1 VLLPSP
7 SRAPVDTLTWP
18 SALIV
23 WGPGSWSDLHRHH
36 CVQLV
41 MALHGRLRMRERAR
55 QRWIPCGAVLM
66 KPDAW
71 HEVDARGTDVLIA
84 FVEAESDFGAAL
96 LTRLTTNVTPVPDET
111 VRAWRCELFAEGR
124 NAGRTGGER
133 SSRPGLEV
141 GEAGHAAAIDK
152 ARVEQWVT
160 QTLLQRGTSPSIDRR
175 IKRALRIVRDNLI
188 GSDDEPDAA
197 KPKLLSLEV
206 LAETVGLS
214 TSRFM
219 HLFTTSVGIPLR
231 PYILWLRLQRA
242 AAEIARG
249 HSITA
254 AAHAA
259 GFADAAHLTRT
270 FRRMLGAT
278 PRQIAQRG
286 LAARDLHV

>member
-1 VLLPSP
+1 MLLPPAP
-7 SRAPVDTLTWP
+7 SHAPTDAFTWP

-41 MALHGRLRMRERAR
+41 MALQGRLRMRERAR
-55 QRWIPCGAVLM
+55 GRWIACDAVLV

-71 HEVDARGTDVLIA
+71 HEVDARGTEVLIA
-84 FVEAESDFGAAL
+84 FVEAESDVGAAL
-96 LTRLTTNVTPVPDET
+96 LAQLIADATPIPSDIATTW
-111 VRAWRCELFAEGR
+111 RAELGQ
-124 NAGRTGGER
+124 
-133 SSRPGLEV
+133 PGQ
-141 GEAGHAAAIDK
+141 IDK
-152 ARVEQWVT
+152 ARVESWVT
-160 QTLLQRGTSPSIDRR
+160 QSLLQGRVPPAIDRR
-175 IKRALRIVRDNLI
+175 IKRALKIVRENLT
-188 GSDDEPDAA
+188 EPETPEAPA
-197 KPKLLSLEV
+197 RTLSLES

-242 AAEIARG
+242 AGEIAQRK
-249 HSITA
+249 SITD

>member
-1 VLLPSP
+1 MLLPPTPGP
-7 SRAPVDTLTWP
+7 SDPPAEAFTWP

-41 MALHGRLRMRERAR
+41 MALEGRLRLRERAR
-55 QRWIPCGAVLM
+55 GRWIECGAVLV

-84 FVEAESDFGAAL
+84 FVEAESDFGVAL
-96 LTRLTTNVTPVPDET
+96 LAQLTSDATPLPDDTVTS
-111 VRAWRCELFAEGR
+111 WRMEL
-124 NAGRTGGER
+124 GE
-133 SSRPGLEV
+133 PGE
-141 GEAGHAAAIDK
+141 IDK
-152 ARVEQWVT
+152 TRVERWVT
-160 QTLLQRGTSPSIDRR
+160 RTLLQGRVPPSIDRR
-175 IKRALRIVRDNLI
+175 IKRALKIVRENLT
-188 GSDDEPDAA
+188 EPDAPA
-197 KPKLLSLEV
+197 RLSLES
-206 LAETVGLS
+206 LAEAVGLS
-214 TSRFM
+214 ASRFM

-242 AAEIARG
+242 AGEIAQRK
-249 HSITA
+249 SITE

-278 PRQIAQRG
+278 PRQIARRG
-286 LAARDLHV
+286 LAARDVHV